1 MITIFNFLISTQT
14 DNKILTTMEL
24 NWKESKQDNN
34 KDYTKH
40 MIGIVENGLPNNMTI
55 KVVRIFFNNGN
66 NIELYPNNKEVVIK
80 ILNDI
85 QDIDDEEMMGIDWVS
100 KNDKFIDSLQAAID
114 KSNEPDTEDDEVCC
128 LHKYECGCD
137 KQTCMEMDGE
147 ECDTFCGNEYCKHY
161 YDKRNDNCNCN
172 GNDCPYCNNSVPS
185 WLLKMGIE

>member
-1 MITIFNFLISTQT
+1 
-14 DNKILTTMEL
+14 MEL

-40 MIGIVENGLPNNMTI
+40 MIGIVENGLPNNMAI

-66 NIELYPNNKEVVIK
+66 NIEVYPNNKEVVIK

-114 KSNEPDTEDDEVCC
+114 KSNEPDTEPESDTEKEEYECEQCNVEVKTEKDLTITYGCMDMKFCEDCYKTSKEEEIDDE
-128 LHKYECGCD
+128 EDEDCGCGVG
-137 KQTCMEMDGE
+137 GE
-147 ECDTFCGNEYCKHY
+147 CNKCG
-161 YDKRNDNCNCN
+161 
-172 GNDCPYCNNSVPS
+172 G
-185 WLLKMGIE
+185 WG